1 MTDDSTAS
9 SGLDRSRGTVQVA
22 SGIFLSRVVG
32 FVRERAFAYYFGVG
46 AHVDVFKVALRGP
59 NLLQNL
65 LGEGSLSA
73 SFIPIYSRMLEEGR
87 PRDAGRFAGAV
98 FGLLLALAGGIALAG
113 MALAEPLVAVLSTGF
128 LAREDPGGVDRF
140 DLTVRAVRIIFP
152 MTGVLVL
159 SAWALGVLNS
169 HRKFFLP
176 YVAPVLWNLSILA
189 ALFGGAAYLAG
200 DALTPQALGLEGS
213 NRLILAACFGALGGG
228 VLQLLIQLPAVWR
241 VLKGFRLSFS
251 TRVEG
256 VGEALRAFGPVVAG
270 RSVYQLSAYLDIWLA
285 GWLHV
290 GAVAALGF
298 AAQIYVLPVALFGL
312 SVAAA
317 ELPEMSRLVGERR
330 AEIPPRIRRSLARM
344 GFLVIPT
351 FVGYLAFGF
360 LIVGLLYRTGDFGLA
375 DNGLVYLVLAGYSLG
390 LPATTTS
397 RLLQNSFY
405 ALGDT
410 ATPARIAGVRV
421 LASAAVGVPAMVWLD
436 RFSATHVLGLEGA
449 GASLFLGAVGLALG
463 SAVGAWAELVLL
475 LRGLGRRL
483 PEIRLPGVALGRML
497 ALALAAAIPAA
508 AAWYLLPAFHVALV
522 AVLVLGLYAVVYLG
536 LAWLLRPPE
545 LEAWTGRFL
554 GSSRNPS

>member
-1 MTDDSTAS
+1 MK
-9 SGLDRSRGTVQVA
+9 VA
-22 SGIFLSRVVG
+22 SGIFLSRVLG

-87 PRDAGRFAGAV
+87 ERDAGRFAGAV
-98 FGLLLALAGGIALAG
+98 FGILLALAGGIALLG
-113 MALAEPLVAVLSTGF
+113 VVLAEPLVAVLSTGF
-128 LAREDPGGVDRF
+128 LAREDPGGVDRYA
-140 DLTVRAVRIIFP
+140 LTVRAVRVIFP

-169 HRKFFLP
+169 HRRFFLP
-176 YVAPVLWNLSILA
+176 YVAPVLWNLSILT

-200 DALTPQALGLEGS
+200 DALAPEALGLEDS
-213 NRLILAACFGALGGG
+213 NRLLIAACFGALAGG
-228 VLQLLIQLPAVWR
+228 VFQFLVQVPTVWR
-241 VLKGFRLSFS
+241 LLKGFRLRIS

-256 VGEALRAFGPVVAG
+256 VREAIAAFGPVVAG
-270 RSVYQLSAYLDIWLA
+270 RGVYQISAYLDIWLA

-298 AAQIYVLPVALFGL
+298 AAQIYLLPVALFGL

-317 ELPEMSRLVGERR
+317 ELPEMSRLAGDRR
-330 AEIPPRIRRSLARM
+330 GEIPERVRRSLARM
-344 GFLVIPT
+344 GFLVVPT

-360 LIVGLLYRTGDFGLA
+360 LLVGLLYRTGDFRLA

-390 LPATTTS
+390 LPATTAS

-410 ATPARIAGVRV
+410 ATPARIAGVRMLV
-421 LASAAVGVPAMVWLD
+421 SAAVGVPAMLWLD
-436 RFSATHVLGLEGA
+436 RFSVARSLGLGSVETT
-449 GASLFLGAVGLALG
+449 LFLGAVGLAMG
-463 SAVGAWAELVLL
+463 SAVGAWTELVLL
-475 LRGLGRRL
+475 LRGLRRRFDDL
-483 PEIRLPGVALGRML
+483 RLPGAALGKML

-508 AAWYLLPAFHVALV
+508 VTWVLLPAYHVAWT
-522 AVLVLGLYAVVYLG
+522 AVLVVGLYAGTYLG
-536 LAWLLRPPE
+536 LAWLLGLSE
-545 LEAWTGRFL
+545 LEAWVGRVLRRL
-554 GSSRNPS
+554 GR